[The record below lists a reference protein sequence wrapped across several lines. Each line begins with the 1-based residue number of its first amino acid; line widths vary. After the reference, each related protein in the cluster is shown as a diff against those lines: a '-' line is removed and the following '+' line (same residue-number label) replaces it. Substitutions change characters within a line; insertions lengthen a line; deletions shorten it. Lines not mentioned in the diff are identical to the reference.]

1 MYTRNKQNNSVL
13 LIVRRIGQMIPISF
27 FFFLSDKLHLSRMLR
42 LIITV
47 SSIDSL
53 CHNLRRKI
61 V

>member
-13 LIVRRIGQMIPISF
+13 LIVRRIGQMIPISLF

-53 CHNLRRKI
+53 CHNL
-61 V
+61 